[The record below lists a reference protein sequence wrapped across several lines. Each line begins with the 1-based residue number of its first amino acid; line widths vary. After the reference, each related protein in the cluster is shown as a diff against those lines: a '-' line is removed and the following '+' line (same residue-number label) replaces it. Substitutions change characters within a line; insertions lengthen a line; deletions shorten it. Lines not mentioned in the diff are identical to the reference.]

1 VITSRHQELL
11 QALQHPR
18 MLLCFKMV
26 SAIKPVIVLV
36 FELISMFFRMSLEE
50 LQLFAG
56 KEDKNE
62 A

>member
-1 VITSRHQELL
+1 VITSRHQELS

-18 MLLCFKMV
+18 MLLCFEMV